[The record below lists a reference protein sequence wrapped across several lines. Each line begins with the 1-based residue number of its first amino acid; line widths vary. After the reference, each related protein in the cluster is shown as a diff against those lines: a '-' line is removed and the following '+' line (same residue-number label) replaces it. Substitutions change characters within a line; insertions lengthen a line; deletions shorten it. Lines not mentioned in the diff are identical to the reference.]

1 MQLSLCFY
9 FPYHEVSGVPL
20 LFARMAN
27 TLIKNSDVKKIVV
40 IDYSNGAIARNLI
53 DSPFIS
59 LLPFEDGKKITAP
72 EDCILIMQA
81 IIPYSIR
88 SELIILPQTRVVFW
102 NLHPD
107 NLVPVLLPFPYLR
120 NLQNRYFGLY
130 KILLFLFFKPNLRR
144 LREFVQLCIDKN
156 ALLFMDQPNFDKLC
170 KYLFIELPNVIYLPV
185 PSVPVADTIPI
196 RLRSN
201 DVDKLNFCWVGRLC
215 DFKSHLLIYTIQKLS
230 KLSEERELNIKYYV
244 VGVGPFEE
252 QISALKV
259 NNTYFSLIMK
269 GGLVPAELDRFLM
282 EEVDVLTAMGTSALE
297 GAKFGIPVIL
307 LDISYYPIKGDY
319 LFRWLHDTIN
329 FDLGHDITHKDI
341 KKGNNSLKQMLN
353 DLLYNYKKLSDV
365 SYSYFIKN
373 HDIEIVS
380 NLVIKNATESNF
392 CFSDIDKRL
401 LHKSL
406 LRRMYDKSRG
416 YLNLNMYL

>member
-53 DSPFIS
+53 DSPLIS

-81 IIPYSIR
+81 ILPYSMR

-120 NLQNRYFGLY
+120 NLQNRYFSLY

-144 LREFVQLCIDKN
+144 LREFVQLCIDKK
-156 ALLFMDQPNFDKLC
+156 ALWFMDQPNFDKLC
-170 KYLFIELPNVIYLPV
+170 KYLFIELPNVIFLPV

-201 DVDKLNFCWVGRLC
+201 DFDKLNFCWAGRLC

-230 KLSEERELNIKYYV
+230 KLSEERKLNIKYYV

-252 QISALKV
+252 QIRALKV

-269 GGLVPAELDRFLM
+269 GGLDPAELDRFLL

-297 GAKFGIPVIL
+297 AAKFGIPTIL
-307 LDISYYPIKGDY
+307 MDISYYPITFDY
-319 LFRWLHDTIN
+319 KYRWLHCTKY
-329 FDLGHDITHKDI
+329 FDLAHDITAKD
-341 KKGNNSLKQMLN
+341 KEENNDSLNMIL
-353 DLLYNYKKLSDV
+353 DSLLHN
-365 SYSYFIKN
+365 YSYLSNSAYEYFMKN
-373 HDIEIVS
+373 HNIYTVCNSMISMINENNLLFSEINKGVL
-380 NLVIKNATESNF
+380 N
-392 CFSDIDKRL
+392 
-401 LHKSL
+401 KSL
-406 LRRMYDKSRG
+406 LRKVYDLMRRFS
-416 YLNLNMYL
+416 